1 MKKILLVWICFIYG
15 LFFSCTQEIAS
26 DIFDRVERYMEICP
40 DSALLLLNRIQHPE
54 KLSGKQRADYALLL
68 TQARDKNYLDSL
80 QSDSLIELAVDFY
93 RNSDDRIRAGK
104 ALFYYGKVAALQKDE
119 EVAMKSFLGAQEK
132 LEHTNE
138 YRLKALIQE
147 YVGYLNEDRN
157 MYDMALEN
165 YRRSVD
171 YYKKVGDSLGI
182 AYIYRNL
189 AWIYERKNNNDSV
202 TWYVTE
208 AISLLRGDSTSPVF
222 PSLMQLCGVIESNQK
237 NYLEAAN
244 YYLIAIKHE
253 RIGDLSAYYK
263 LSLGDTY
270 MTLEQL
276 DKAEECFN
284 SILLSKDTFA
294 LSTTYNCLYR
304 LEKLNARYE
313 KALYYK
319 EASDSLLQI
328 AQKEDLRGEILK
340 LQQKYETEKL
350 QLEKKLLRQEML
362 IQLLGGVALFIILA
376 WSGIF
381 FYRKMKMRYRNA
393 YEKCMQ
399 DYSRKNKEIINANEQ
414 LIGQY
419 ICQIEE
425 LKQKKIE
432 AADSF
437 KEQIEK
443 LEQEM
448 QFLIDK
454 NREIRENSYADG
466 ISVLRQL
473 KGGLLIV
480 ENMTSAEKMQLFGY
494 IDSLFGSFVTRLC
507 EEYALKE
514 ANLLLAIFIKLGFSL
529 EELVIVFDSEP
540 EAVRK
545 RKQRLKSKIG
555 LDSKTN
561 LDVFLAIYPRKM
573 SC

>member
-1 MKKILLVWICFIYG
+1 MRKLLLIWILFICG
-15 LFFSCTQEIAS
+15 LPISCTRKVAS
-26 DIFDRVERYMEICP
+26 DVFDRVVVYMEIYP
-40 DSALLLLNRIQHPE
+40 DSALLLLNQISHPE
-54 KLSGKQRADYALLL
+54 NLRGKQRADYALLL

-80 QSDSLIELAVDFY
+80 QSDSLIEFAVDFY
-93 RNSDDRIRAGK
+93 RDSNDRIRAGK

-119 EVAMKSFLGAQEK
+119 KVAMQSFLDAQEK
-132 LEHTNE
+132 LENTNE
-138 YRLKALIQE
+138 HRLKALIQE
-147 YVGYLNEDRN
+147 YIGYLNEDRK

-171 YYKKVGDSLGI
+171 YYRGASDSLGI

-222 PSLMQLCGVIESNQK
+222 PSLMQLCGVIESNK
-237 NYLEAAN
+237 KKYLEAVS

-253 RIGDLSAYYK
+253 RIGDLSAYYN

-270 MTLEQL
+270 MALKQL
-276 DKAEECFN
+276 DKAEECFT

-294 LSTTYNCLYR
+294 LSTAYNCLYR

-319 EASDSLLQI
+319 EVSDSLLQI
-328 AQKEDLRGEILK
+328 AQKEDLRDKILR
-340 LQQKYETEKL
+340 LQQKYETKKL

-362 IQLLGGVALFIILA
+362 MQLWGGVTLFIILV
-376 WSGIF
+376 WSGIS
-381 FYRKMKMRYRNA
+381 FYRKMKTRYRNV
-393 YEKCMQ
+393 YEKYMR
-399 DYSRKNKEIINANEQ
+399 DYSRKNKEIINANEL

-425 LKQKKIE
+425 LKQKKNE

-443 LEQEM
+443 LEQEIN
-448 QFLIDK
+448 FLIDK

-473 KGGLLIV
+473 REGLLIV

-494 IDSLFGSFVTRLC
+494 IDTLFGSFVTRLC
-507 EEYALKE
+507 EEYSLKE

-555 LDSKTN
+555 LDSKIN

-573 SC
+573 S

>member
-1 MKKILLVWICFIYG
+1 MRKLLLIWILFICG
-15 LFFSCTQEIAS
+15 LPISCTRKVAS
-26 DIFDRVERYMEICP
+26 DVFDRVVVYMEIYP
-40 DSALLLLNRIQHPE
+40 DSALLLLNQISHPE
-54 KLSGKQRADYALLL
+54 NLRGKQRADYALLL

-80 QSDSLIELAVDFY
+80 QSDSLIEFAVDFY
-93 RNSDDRIRAGK
+93 RDSNDRIRAGK

-119 EVAMKSFLGAQEK
+119 KVAMQSFLDAQEK
-132 LEHTNE
+132 LENTNE
-138 YRLKALIQE
+138 HRLKALIQE
-147 YVGYLNEDRN
+147 YIGYLNEDRK

-171 YYKKVGDSLGI
+171 YYRRASDSLGI

-222 PSLMQLCGVIESNQK
+222 PSLMQLCGVIESNK
-237 NYLEAAN
+237 KKYLEAVS

-253 RIGDLSAYYK
+253 RIGDLSAYYN

-270 MTLEQL
+270 MALKQL
-276 DKAEECFN
+276 DKAEECFT

-294 LSTTYNCLYR
+294 LSTAYNCLYR

-319 EASDSLLQI
+319 EVSDSLLQI
-328 AQKEDLRGEILK
+328 AQKEDLRDKILR
-340 LQQKYETEKL
+340 LQQKYETKKL

-362 IQLLGGVALFIILA
+362 MQLWGGVTLFIILV
-376 WSGIF
+376 WSGIS
-381 FYRKMKMRYRNA
+381 FYRKMKTRYRNV
-393 YEKCMQ
+393 YEKYMR
-399 DYSRKNKEIINANEQ
+399 DYSIKNKEIINANEL

-425 LKQKKIE
+425 LKQKKNE

-443 LEQEM
+443 LEQEIN
-448 QFLIDK
+448 FLIDK

-473 KGGLLIV
+473 REGLLIV

-494 IDSLFGSFVTRLC
+494 IDALFGSFVTRLC
-507 EEYALKE
+507 EEYSLKE

-529 EELVIVFDSEP
+529 EVLVIVFDSEP

-555 LDSKTN
+555 LDSKIN

-573 SC
+573 S

>member
-1 MKKILLVWICFIYG
+1 MRKLLLIWILFICG
-15 LFFSCTQEIAS
+15 LPISCTRKVAS
-26 DIFDRVERYMEICP
+26 DVFDRVVVYMEIYP
-40 DSALLLLNRIQHPE
+40 DSALLLLNQISHPE
-54 KLSGKQRADYALLL
+54 NLRGKQRADYALLL

-80 QSDSLIELAVDFY
+80 QSDSLIEFAVDFY
-93 RNSDDRIRAGK
+93 RDSNDRIRAGK

-119 EVAMKSFLGAQEK
+119 KVAMQSFLDAQEK
-132 LEHTNE
+132 LENTNE
-138 YRLKALIQE
+138 HRLKALIQE
-147 YVGYLNEDRN
+147 YIGYLNEDRK

-171 YYKKVGDSLGI
+171 YYRRASDSLGI

-222 PSLMQLCGVIESNQK
+222 PSLMQLCGVIESNK
-237 NYLEAAN
+237 KKYLEAVN

-253 RIGDLSAYYK
+253 RIGDLSAYYN

-270 MTLEQL
+270 MALKQL
-276 DKAEECFN
+276 DKAEECFT

-294 LSTTYNCLYR
+294 LSTAYNCLYR

-319 EASDSLLQI
+319 EVSDSLLQI
-328 AQKEDLRGEILK
+328 AQKEDLRDKILR
-340 LQQKYETEKL
+340 LQQKYETKKL

-362 IQLLGGVALFIILA
+362 MQLWGGVTLFIILV
-376 WSGIF
+376 WSGIS
-381 FYRKMKMRYRNA
+381 FYRKMKTRYRNV
-393 YEKCMQ
+393 YEKYMR
-399 DYSRKNKEIINANEQ
+399 DYSRKNKEIINANEL

-425 LKQKKIE
+425 LKQKKNE

-443 LEQEM
+443 LEQEIN
-448 QFLIDK
+448 FLIDK

-473 KGGLLIV
+473 REGLLIV
-480 ENMTSAEKMQLFGY
+480 ENMTSAEKMQLLGY
-494 IDSLFGSFVTRLC
+494 IDALFGSFVTRLC
-507 EEYALKE
+507 EEYSLKE

-555 LDSKTN
+555 LDSKIN

-573 SC
+573 S